1 MSRMKSRQST
11 RPIAASPTLDDY
23 DPSFEGI
30 DSEESMEKEET
41 ELELEKLV
49 FGDEAG
55 FQKGLSAYRRESHT
69 IHHEGIEG
77 DQRDDDQLDE
87 HGEGIEGVDD
97 ADVRT

>member
-1 MSRMKSRQST
+1 MKVREST
-11 RPIAASPTLDDY
+11 APIAASPKLDDS

-30 DSEESMEKEET
+30 HSDESLEKDET

-55 FQKGLSAYRRESHT
+55 FQDGLAAYRRKSPA
-69 IHHEGIEG
+69 IDQEGIEG
-77 DQRDDDQLDE
+77 DQRGDPQLE
-87 HGEGIEGVDD
+87 ELGESIEGVDD